1 MMSTTPPT
9 DPKDSKDAAK
19 KELNNA
25 ILWAVLAAAFA
36 VGMFVYSGKVDQE
49 KKNFYLLCSGIGA
62 IVAVFNG
69 YSAWTL
75 SQKSKQ
81 PPAAP
86 K

>member
-1 MMSTTPPT
+1 MSTTPPT
-9 DPKDSKDAAK
+9 DPKDAAK

-36 VGMFVYSGKVDQE
+36 VGMFIYSGKVEPE
-49 KKNFYLLCSGIGA
+49 KKNFYLLGGAIGA
-62 IVAVFNG
+62 ILAVVNG
-69 YSAWTL
+69 YSAYTL

-81 PPAAP
+81 PP

>member
-1 MMSTTPPT
+1 MSTTPPT
-9 DPKDSKDAAK
+9 DPKDAAK

-49 KKNFYLLCSGIGA
+49 KKNFYLIGGGIGA
-62 IVAVFNG
+62 LVAAFNG
-69 YSAWTL
+69 YNAWTL
-75 SQKSKQ
+75 HQKTKQ
-81 PPAAP
+81 PP